1 MSKPAGRFTFV
12 VGPAH
17 RSQRLDTV
25 VVSLLR
31 DAGREVSRSTLRQ
44 WMDEDRVLV
53 DGVAAKA
60 ASRPAVGATIEVD
73 PAPPPPSG
81 AEPDTSV
88 TFQVLHQ
95 DDHLLVID
103 KPAGLVV
110 HPARGHLDKTL
121 VNGLLALDCFDP
133 SVVDGEDPDP
143 DAILRPGIVHRLD
156 KDTSGVLVVART
168 GRAREGLKD
177 LFARH
182 DIDREYQAVVVGR
195 AATATYDTPHGR
207 HPTHRLQFTTRN
219 PAAARRAV
227 THVVVE
233 EALAGGLATRVTCRL
248 ETGRTHQIRVH
259 LFEAGGTP
267 VLGDALYGPR
277 PSHPLLRLAEQALGR
292 HWLHAGVLGFV
303 HPVTRE
309 RMRFSSPLPEELVS
323 CLETLRRGP

>member
-1 MSKPAGRFTFV
+1 MSKPAGRFAFV

-17 RSQRLDTV
+17 RSQRLDNV

-31 DAGREVSRSTLRQ
+31 GAGRDVSRSTLRQ
-44 WMDEDRVLV
+44 WMDEGRVLV
-53 DGVAAKA
+53 DGVVAKA
-60 ASRPAVGATIEVD
+60 ASRPAVGSTIEVD

-81 AEPDTSV
+81 AEPDSSIV
-88 TFQVLHQ
+88 LKILHQ
-95 DDHLLVID
+95 DEHLLVID

-110 HPARGHLDKTL
+110 HPARGHLGGTL

-133 SVVDGEDPDP
+133 SVVDSEDADP

-168 GRAREGLKD
+168 GRARECLKD

-195 AATATYDTPHGR
+195 AVSATYDTPHGR
-207 HPTHRLQFTTRN
+207 HPANRLKFTTRN

-233 EALAGGLATRVTCRL
+233 EVLAGGLATRVTCRL

-259 LFEAGGTP
+259 LFESGRTP

-277 PSHPLLRLAEQALGR
+277 PSDTWLRTVEESLGR